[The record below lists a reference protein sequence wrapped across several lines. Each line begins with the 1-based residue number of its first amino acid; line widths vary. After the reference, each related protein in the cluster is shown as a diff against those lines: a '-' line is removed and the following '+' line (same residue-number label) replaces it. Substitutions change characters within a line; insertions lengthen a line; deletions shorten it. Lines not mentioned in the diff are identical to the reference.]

1 LPTPPLSATGSAI
14 ERIVSGALTAPSGDN
29 SQPWRFEWD
38 GRTLAILH
46 DDARG
51 RHDLNRALH
60 SSFLT
65 LGCLLEAVRL
75 AASLEG
81 LVPAFRVT
89 LPRSPG
95 PSPSPWAAVTFAAGA
110 GGPDPMAAILPLR
123 ATDRRRYR
131 GGRVDESVLASIR
144 AESARFPNARI
155 RFTDVYSEELLR
167 YLAHADTFIWT
178 HEPAHRDMMA
188 AFRFSR
194 REAEATRDGLPW
206 PSLGISYP
214 LSRLMKLSR
223 SFTVQ
228 KALNAMGLLRK
239 ARSVSRA
246 GITSSAALVCL
257 TVVSLKEELLPDAG
271 GLALAAWLR
280 LNAHGYGVQPL
291 TIGSLSVF
299 DALSGALSERT
310 RAEHV
315 DLFRRGQDVLG
326 RSFDLD
332 AGEIPVWL
340 LRTGASPPLAARAR
354 TLRRGLAE
362 VFRRTD
368 AAGLQSSS
376 P

>member
-1 LPTPPLSATGSAI
+1 MPTPPLSVTGSAI
-14 ERIVSGALTAPSGDN
+14 ERIVSGAVTAPSGDN

-46 DDARG
+46 DEARG

-81 LVPAFRVT
+81 FVPAFRIT
-89 LPRSPG
+89 LPRTPG
-95 PSPSPWAAVTFAAGA
+95 PSPWAVITFAAGA

-257 TVVSLKEELLPDAG
+257 TVVSLKEELLPEAG

-299 DALSGALSERT
+299 DALTGALSART
-310 RAEHV
+310 SAEHV
-315 DLFRRGQDVLG
+315 ELFRRGRDVLR

-354 TLRRGLAE
+354 TLRRGLTE